1 MPTDVQPYLS
11 IYLIGCAL
19 VVFLTLFK
27 VVIFWFIG
35 WITKEN
41 ILNKNLKKL
50 QHPDETTFTSKALL
64 FLGAI
69 VLEAAL
75 SWVNVLVI
83 IFQIIKMLLNVIR
96 EALTTKPEAI
106 KALRFPLRNN
116 PNMSREAV
124 WAYLSALQIKVGEK
138 QPNESD
144 LLYSL
149 EEVTDYYPSFNKK
162 IALNQLKDLNII
174 SNDIVISTLSE
185 LSAAGVE
192 T

>member
-1 MPTDVQPYLS
+1 MPADIHPYLS

-27 VVIFWFIG
+27 VVFFWFIG

-50 QHPDETTFTSKALL
+50 QYPDEKTFTSKALL
-64 FLGAI
+64 FLGVI

-75 SWVNVLVI
+75 SWVNVLII
-83 IFQIIKMLLNVIR
+83 IFQIIKILLNVIR
-96 EALTTKPEAI
+96 EALTTMPEAV
-106 KALRFPLRNN
+106 KTLRFPLRNN

-124 WAYLSALQIKVGEK
+124 WAYLSALQIQVGEK

-149 EEVTDYYPSFNKK
+149 DEVADYYPSFNKQ

-174 SNDIVISTLSE
+174 SNGIILSTLNE
-185 LSAAGVE
+185 LSTLGVE

>member
-1 MPTDVQPYLS
+1 MPTDIHPYLS

-50 QHPDETTFTSKALL
+50 QYPDETTFTSKTLL
-64 FLGAI
+64 FLGAT
-69 VLEAAL
+69 VLEAVL

-83 IFQIIKMLLNVIR
+83 HFQIIKMLLNVVR
-96 EALTTKPEAI
+96 EALTTKPEAV

-124 WAYLSALQIKVGEK
+124 WAYLSALQVKVGEK

-149 EEVTDYYPSFNKK
+149 DEVADYYPAFNKQV
-162 IALNQLKDLNII
+162 ALNQLKELNVTSKDII
-174 SNDIVISTLSE
+174 VSVLNE
-185 LSAAGVE
+185 LNNLGVE

>member
-1 MPTDVQPYLS
+1 MQTDIHPYLL

-27 VVIFWFIG
+27 VVVFWFIG

-50 QHPDETTFTSKALL
+50 QYPDEETFTSKFLL
-64 FLGAI
+64 FFGTL

-83 IFQIIKMLLNVIR
+83 IFQIIKMLLTVIR
-96 EALTTKPEAI
+96 EALTTKPEAV

-138 QPNESD
+138 QPSESD

-149 EEVTDYYPSFNKK
+149 EEVEDYYPSFNKQA
-162 IALNQLKDLNII
+162 ALNQLKDLNII
-174 SNDIVISTLSE
+174 SKDIILSTLNE
-185 LSAAGVE
+185 LNTLGVE

>member
-1 MPTDVQPYLS
+1 MTTDIHPYLS

-19 VVFLTLFK
+19 VVFLTIFR
-27 VVIFWFIG
+27 VVFFWFIR

-50 QHPDETTFTSKALL
+50 QYLDESTFTSKAFL

-96 EALTTKPEAI
+96 EALTAKPEAV

-116 PNMSREAV
+116 PNLSREAV

-144 LLYSL
+144 LLFFL
-149 EEVTDYYPSFNKK
+149 DEVADYYPSFNKQS
-162 IALNQLKDLNII
+162 ALNQLMDLNIL
-174 SNDIVISTLSE
+174 SNDIVT
-185 LSAAGVE
+185 SAIDALAEE